1 MNYLLRA
8 CLVLP
13 VLLPTVVAAATV
25 VPAEQ
30 LIAAALV
37 RLQERAA
44 QVHADWEFVPSGRP
58 SSSTLALEGDVTV
71 VAGEIGGQWP
81 RNRVGVPVTLTVAG
95 GPQQTRMLWFT
106 VHAWRDGLVYQR
118 SQQAGDAGTD
128 LVLGRQRVDVAAY
141 GQDGA
146 LVDDVTALQNQ
157 RLLRSV
163 RAGQAA
169 LQRDFGPVPAV
180 ARNSQVALHMRQ
192 GGIALQVMATARQDG
207 ALGDT
212 VNVLPKGGSHWVEAA
227 VTGRGEVTIEN

>member
-13 VLLPTVVAAATV
+13 VLLPTVAAAATV

-58 SSSTLALEGDVTV
+58 SSSTLALEGEVTI

-81 RNRVGVPVTLTVAG
+81 RNRVGVPITLKIAG
-95 GPQQTRMLWFT
+95 SPQQTRTVWFT

-118 SQQAGDAGTD
+118 SQQAGDGAMD
-128 LVLGRQRVDVAAY
+128 LAVRRQRVDLAAY

-146 LVDDVTALQNQ
+146 LVDEVAALRDQ

-163 RAGQAA
+163 RAGQAV
-169 LQRDFGPVPAV
+169 LQRDFGPAPAV
-180 ARNSQVALHMRQ
+180 ARNSEVALHMRQ
-192 GGIALQVMATARQDG
+192 GGIALQMMATARQDG
-207 ALGDT
+207 AVGDR
-212 VNVLPKGGSHWVEAA
+212 VDVLPKGGSRWIEAA
-227 VTGRGEVTIEN
+227 VTGRSEVTIEN